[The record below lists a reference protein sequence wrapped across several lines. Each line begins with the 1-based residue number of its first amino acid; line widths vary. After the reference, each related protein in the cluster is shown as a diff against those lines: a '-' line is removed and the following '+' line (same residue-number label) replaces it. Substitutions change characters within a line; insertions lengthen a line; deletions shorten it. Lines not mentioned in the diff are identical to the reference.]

1 MPPITLGATL
11 SACGVPDAARSPSIA
26 LSTTSR
32 CESGRPSSSFAA
44 TAPAALLAPELPSPL
59 ASGICLCNHKCRPRA
74 AAPRSTARRN
84 VARRAARHVFVRV
97 AAQEPPIAG
106 DLDNFNAGTV

>member
-26 LSTTSR
+26 LETTSR
-32 CESGRPSSSFAA
+32 CDSGLPSNSFTA

-59 ASGICLCNHKCRPRA
+59 ASGICLCNH
-74 AAPRSTARRN
+74 RRT
-84 VARRAARHVFVRV
+84 
-97 AAQEPPIAG
+97 P
-106 DLDNFNAGTV
+106 